1 MAAQIEG
8 TKWLILDTSH
18 KTALPESLRQDATMN
33 LYWACNVGQEASEDD
48 RSGVFTRAFVD
59 VLWTAY
65 GPLTNDGLLTAIQSR
80 IGAAASSESRAD
92 LDVEDLPMDPA
103 EAPDDAQLPLPVF
116 YGNRALPFLLA
127 GGPLDDFD
135 LSQRK
140 HFPDATDERIRNTYR
155 TLEASAT
162 QGLP

>member
-1 MAAQIEG
+1 MTQMEGPRHRRAAEELPIDDFYKMAAQIEG

-80 IGAAASSESRAD
+80 IGATASSKSRAD
-92 LDVEDLPMDPA
+92 LDVEDLPMDQPRHRTTPNSRYPSSTVI
-103 EAPDDAQLPLPVF
+103 APCRFSWQVD
-116 YGNRALPFLLA
+116 R
-127 GGPLDDFD
+127 
-135 LSQRK
+135 SM
-140 HFPDATDERIRNTYR
+140 TST
-155 TLEASAT
+155 
-162 QGLP
+162 